1 MRRARRRALAGLA
14 ALLAGCT
21 TPGSVPPVKYFVM
34 SDLAP
39 AQPLAVTP
47 LPQVLAVAGGNE
59 DAFYDGDSLVFSRE
73 AGQRGLYQFAAWTD
87 RPSRRL
93 ATLAE
98 RRLETRGR
106 FAAVS
111 GATAGVNA
119 DLVLNLNL
127 VALYHDLTVK
137 PAVARV
143 EAIAELVDW
152 RSRSLLGRRGFA
164 IAVPV
169 AAENAPGAVAAMNRG
184 ITSILDALVPWVEDS
199 AAARR

>member
-1 MRRARRRALAGLA
+1 MRLARRRALAGLA

-21 TPGSVPPVKYFVM
+21 APGSVPPVKHYVM
-34 SDLAP
+34 ADLSPDQPRGA
-39 AQPLAVTP
+39 APLAR
-47 LPQVLAVAGGNE
+47 VLAVAGGSE
-59 DAFYDGDSLVFSRE
+59 DAFYDGDSLVFSQE
-73 AGQRGLYQFAAWTD
+73 PGQRGLYQFAAWTD

-93 ATLAE
+93 ASLAE
-98 RRLETRGR
+98 HRLDARGR

-169 AAENAPGAVAAMNRG
+169 AAGNAPGAVAAMNRG
-184 ITSILDALVPWVEDS
+184 ITDVLDALVPWVEDS
-199 AAARR
+199 ATARR